1 MLKVVVV
8 TLCHR
13 SWKSVE
19 EVCRHPSFSFHVR
32 MHAHSD
38 EYKHMGSTPASK
50 KTALSYRQSLQG
62 LAYITVHG
70 LEKNI

>member
-13 SWKSVE
+13 SWKSVDIQAFLSMYE
-19 EVCRHPSFSFHVR
+19 CMLIVMNISIWGVLQLQ
-32 MHAHSD
+32 
-38 EYKHMGSTPASK
+38 KK